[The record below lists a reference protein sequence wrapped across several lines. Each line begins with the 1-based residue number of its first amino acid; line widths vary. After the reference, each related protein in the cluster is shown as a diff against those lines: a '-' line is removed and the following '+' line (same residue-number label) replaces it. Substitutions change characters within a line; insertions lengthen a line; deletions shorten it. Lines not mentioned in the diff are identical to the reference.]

1 MSRGTFFVAALVA
14 ALAVVPGRADAAAP
28 VVVVDPGHDRLA
40 NLSTEPN
47 GPGSATRKIY
57 DGGGTHGVVT
67 GIAEPDL
74 TLAVSLRLRELL
86 QRAGVKVVMT
96 RTRTSGESMGTSPA
110 RGSQTARTR
119 GSSSA
124 SMRTAPRRATRAA
137 RTRSRPP

>member
-1 MSRGTFFVAALVA
+1 
-14 ALAVVPGRADAAAP
+14 
-28 VVVVDPGHDRLA
+28 VVVDPGHDRLA

-96 RTRTSGESMGTSPA
+96 RTRTSGESSGT
-110 RGSQTARTR
+110 
-119 GSSSA
+119 
-124 SMRTAPRRATRAA
+124 
-137 RTRSRPP
+137 RTRSTPAPMFWNQRSLAARDRSAAGKFHA